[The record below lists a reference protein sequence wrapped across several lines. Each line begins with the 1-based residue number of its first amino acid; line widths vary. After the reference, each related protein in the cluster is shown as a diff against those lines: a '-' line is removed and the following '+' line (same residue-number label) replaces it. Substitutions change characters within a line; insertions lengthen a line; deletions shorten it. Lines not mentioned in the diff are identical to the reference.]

1 MLKTLGLL
9 DLQTNWFSQH
19 FVVSLCCSFFMLV
32 LNFGNTFGRWSR
44 FDRLHIVFLCNF
56 ITSFLLHDFSTA
68 IELLLKQI
76 QKNRVLCCAAP
87 GLARNG
93 VQACIY
99 TCTTKNKQKIVVR
112 LVSDNWSF
120 RRAMFPRVTIVKRKI
135 AYVISLVIFSFLV
148 KNEIP

>member
-1 MLKTLGLL
+1 
-9 DLQTNWFSQH
+9 
-19 FVVSLCCSFFMLV
+19 MLV
-32 LNFGNTFGRWSR
+32 LNFANTFGRWSR

-76 QKNRVLCCAAP
+76 QKNRVLYCEFGSARP
-87 GLARNG
+87 GQEWGLG
-93 VQACIY
+93 VNIY

-135 AYVISLVIFSFLV
+135 AYVKV
-148 KNEIP
+148 